1 VEDCVRSRRRHD
13 QDTSRFQ
20 PGIIESN
27 STTNSAVLNHSPLF
41 SLSLCFCPSISCT
54 FSSGLLSVLLHY
66 LMTCLSSIII
76 ILSLTLSSLIILFH
90 GWNACTPVQSIVS
103 SRRTKSP
110 IPLTSLPLV
119 CLLCPLCHIIYNDS
133 TASLQ
138 AVRRT
143 SLSRD
148 SVSDPRGLE
157 LFSLTGSAVPKK
169 RW

>member
-1 VEDCVRSRRRHD
+1 MEDCVRSRRRHD

-103 SRRTKSP
+103 SRRTNLLFLSP
-110 IPLTSLPLV
+110 
-119 CLLCPLCHIIYNDS
+119 
-133 TASLQ
+133 ASLSFVCY
-138 AVRRT
+138 VRCVTLYTMTPLPACRRLDARVCHVTPFRT
-143 SLSRD
+143 L
-148 SVSDPRGLE
+148 VVW
-157 LFSLTGSAVPKK
+157 GSFP
-169 RW
+169 